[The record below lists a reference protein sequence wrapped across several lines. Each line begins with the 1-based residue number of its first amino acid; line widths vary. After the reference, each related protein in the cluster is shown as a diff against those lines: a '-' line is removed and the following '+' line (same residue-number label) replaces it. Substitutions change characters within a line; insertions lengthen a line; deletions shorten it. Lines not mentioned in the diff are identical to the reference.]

1 MASIFDFFNNNLLQN
16 SHKFSSRSLKIRTE
30 GLFIKAFIVSIAN
43 KLMLNLDF
51 VFSLINWYFKTS

>member
-1 MASIFDFFNNNLLQN
+1 MACIFDLFNNNLLQN
-16 SHKFSSRSLKIRTE
+16 SYKLSLRSLKIKIE
-30 GLFIKAFIVSIAN
+30 DLCIKAFIVSIAD